1 MATMTQVA
9 VKGAL
14 FQSLLGIRAGLLERV
29 RYCSQAGKARR
40 RTMLRVRR
48 DAVSAECMEVKSALR
63 MLICVSVRFL
73 GVVW

>member
-1 MATMTQVA
+1 MMQVA

-14 FQSLLGIRAGLLERV
+14 FQRELGIRAGLLERV

-48 DAVSAECMEVKSALR
+48 HAVSAECMEVRSALR
-63 MLICVSVRFL
+63 MLIFVSVGFL

>member
-1 MATMTQVA
+1 MMQVA

-14 FQSLLGIRAGLLERV
+14 FQRELGIKAGLLERV

-40 RTMLRVRR
+40 RTMLRARR
-48 DAVSAECMEVKSALR
+48 HAVSAECMEVRSALR
-63 MLICVSVRFL
+63 MLISVSVGFL

>member
-1 MATMTQVA
+1 MMQVA

-14 FQSLLGIRAGLLERV
+14 FQRELGISAGLLERV
-29 RYCSQAGKARR
+29 RYCSHTGKARR

-48 DAVSAECMEVKSALR
+48 HAVSAVCMEVRSALR
-63 MLICVSVRFL
+63 MLICVSVGFL